1 MQHNPARI
9 IADKRDGLELTADQ
23 IEFFVNGFSDGS
35 VADYQM
41 AAMAMAIYCRGM
53 TEEETAHLTDSML
66 HSGLTL
72 QWQDESAPRVD
83 KHSTGG
89 VGDKV
94 SLPLAPLLACCG
106 CQVPMLSG
114 RGLGIT
120 GGTLDKLESIP
131 GFRTDLD
138 LTEMQR
144 ITEGVGC
151 VITGAS
157 DELAPADKKLYGLRD
172 VTATIASI
180 PLITASIM
188 SKKLA
193 ENLDALVLDVKY
205 GNGTFMKTP
214 EQGQA
219 LAESLVATGQRMGLH
234 TSAILTDMNQ
244 PLGHMIGNTL
254 EVQEAIDLLQDQG
267 PADLRELTL
276 ALGSQLL
283 VSCQVANSDAEA
295 EQILGDHLSSGRGY
309 EKFIQMIRAQGGD
322 LEAPRP
328 LATARELRA
337 TQTGKLVRI
346 STDQLGLAMI
356 ELGGGRRL
364 MNTPIDHGV
373 GLELLVSIGDPIEK
387 GQLLGRLFARDVN
400 RETVT
405 KQILDAIEI
414 ADQDVQPASLILNRI
429 GLPTEG

>member
-9 IADKRDGLELTADQ
+9 IADKRDGLELTGDQ
-23 IEFFVNGFSDGS
+23 IKFFVNGFSDGS

-53 TEEETAHLTDSML
+53 TEEETAHLTDCML
-66 HSGLTL
+66 HSGVTL
-72 QWQDESAPRVD
+72 QWSNEPVPRVD

-94 SLPLAPLLACCG
+94 SLALAPLLACCG

-131 GFRTDLD
+131 GFRTNLE
-138 LTEMQR
+138 LAEMQQV
-144 ITEGVGC
+144 TETVGC

-157 DELAPADKKLYGLRD
+157 DELAPADKRLYGLRD

-193 ENLDALVLDVKY
+193 ENLDALVLDVKH

-219 LAESLVATGQRMGLH
+219 LAESLVRTGQQMGLN
-234 TSAILTDMNQ
+234 TSALLTDMNQ
-244 PLGHMIGNTL
+244 PLGRMVGNAL
-254 EVQEAIDLLQDQG
+254 EVQEAIDLLQDRG
-267 PADLRELTL
+267 PADLLQLTL
-276 ALGSQLL
+276 ALGSKLL
-283 VSCQVANSDAEA
+283 VSSQIADNE
-295 EQILGDHLSSGRGY
+295 EQADQTLRDHLTSGRGH
-309 EKFIQMIRAQGGD
+309 EKFIEMILAQGGD
-322 LEAPRP
+322 PQAPRP
-328 LATARELRA
+328 LATASELRA
-337 TQTGKLVRI
+337 TQSGNIVAIATEEI
-346 STDQLGLAMI
+346 GLAMI

-364 MNTPIDHGV
+364 MNAPIDHGV
-373 GLELLVSIGDPIEK
+373 GLEILVSLGDSVEK
-387 GQLLGRLFARDVN
+387 GQLLGRLFARDAN
-400 RETVT
+400 REAVT
-405 KQILDAIEI
+405 E
-414 ADQDVQPASLILNRI
+414 LILNAIQI
-429 GLPTEG
+429 GDQDIPPAPLILNHIAPPTEG